1 VTAFPLK
8 TQTTMKTP
16 MKRFL
21 IPLLVLSLAAT
32 SPGQM
37 DEAFSKQ
44 VAAVLKEC
52 QTVKPGKTTREE
64 LAKIFVTEG
73 GISTPIQQ
81 TFVHRSCPYIKVR
94 VEFELVDPAK
104 AKELME
110 GMPQDQV
117 KKISEPFLEWSVI
130 D

>member
-1 VTAFPLK
+1 
-8 TQTTMKTP
+8 MKTP

-21 IPLLVLSLAAT
+21 IPLLVLSLAAS

-37 DEAFSKQ
+37 DEAFSRQ

-64 LAKIFVTEG
+64 LGKIFTTEG
-73 GISTPIQQ
+73 GLSTPAQQ
-81 TFVHRSCPYIKVR
+81 TFVHRSCPYIKVQ
-94 VEFELVDPAK
+94 VEFELADPAK
-104 AKELME
+104 AKEQME
-110 GMPQDQV
+110 GMPQDKV
-117 KKISEPFLEWSVI
+117 KKISEPFLQWSVL